1 MQKGGDASTATWLD
15 TCQLQEVVKFW
26 PKALSAQAFNGRAGL
41 PRWSGLPSRQLPAR
55 ITQPQ
60 VGSLT
65 ATSSLQTVTTC
76 TVASMTG
83 FLLVP
88 AAYFLPLGG

>member
-1 MQKGGDASTATWLD
+1 MEWSALLAASCQNHAATGGELD
-15 TCQLQEVVKFW
+15 G
-26 PKALSAQAFNGRAGL
+26 N
-41 PRWSGLPSRQLPAR
+41 
-55 ITQPQ
+55 
-60 VGSLT
+60 
-65 ATSSLQTVTTC
+65 TSSLQTVTTC